1 MSMMPM
7 YPAPHMVPQ
16 PILYPTQLA
25 PPGMIA
31 YPYPPPMSMRHPVGS
46 TIDMVTNEKMQRL
59 RKMAKDKRGRRL
71 RRKSESDMAA
81 DKTRKAFTYT
91 GLDRAIADSF
101 LEQQEKQN
109 GSSMD
114 CTSLNGKCEDVAM

>member
-1 MSMMPM
+1 M
-7 YPAPHMVPQ
+7 
-16 PILYPTQLA
+16 T
-25 PPGMIA
+25 MIN
-31 YPYPPPMSMRHPVGS
+31 
-46 TIDMVTNEKMQRL
+46 NERLQRL
-59 RKMAKDKRGRRL
+59 RKIAKDKRSKRL
-71 RRKSESDMAA
+71 RRKSESDMAAA

-114 CTSLNGKCEDVAM
+114 CTSLNGKCKDVVM